1 MRGRRVGRA
10 GAAAVVALVVGAGA
24 LAWAPPAGASGIITH
39 SWMALEAVS
48 RVEDPDLRALLSRH
62 RDLIESGAHFPDS
75 GYAPG
80 TTYGEEAHWRRFAN
94 TYADQ
99 IAADPACG
107 DLTAADGPCAERIAH
122 LMGAVGHGIGDEVWD
137 WLFEPAAVDRGERYL
152 PPALQQSFSRDGLE
166 LQMDMIAIEDYG
178 RRTTPVISP
187 WPSRAKL
194 VQVFAAVGRGD
205 VDGAEL
211 DLGYTAISV
220 ARNADRSLAATYH
233 DLITANMPWTSSHIV
248 TAPGGIRFA
257 ARAIAAAWDD
267 LWLRMLGTP
276 VATTVGTTYPA
287 AGQVEVPTT
296 GWDRADFLPGS
307 RVGGGGAASRIMAV
321 LSQPLPY
328 VGSPG
333 GPPAPLPSS
342 AMTLTEVVS
351 GDPVPAHPG
360 FPRVVPYGPDSG
372 AHSVGFQPADDL
384 LPCTE
389 YRVDVTADLL
399 DADGDAVTPT
409 SWTFTTAGCPG
420 TVRRPD
426 AQLRIG
432 ATGAF
437 IGADVIGANGTG
449 QGWTARV
456 RPGRTATFTVKLRN
470 AGNAA
475 DRLRVQGQGSSG
487 PFTVRYLDGS
497 RNVTAAVV
505 AGDYLTPPL
514 AAGASRPLRVEVAA
528 ARTAR
533 SGVRLTRLVKA
544 FSAADGARVD
554 GVRATTVVSSTA
566 EAATGPAPLSAE
578 VQELLAR
585 PDAERWIQVCQLD
598 A

>member
-1 MRGRRVGRA
+1 MAA
-10 GAAAVVALVVGAGA
+10 GALAVVVGAGV
-24 LAWAPPAGASGIITH
+24 LAWPQPAGASGIITH
-39 SWMALEAVS
+39 SWMALEAVP
-48 RVEDPDLRALLSRH
+48 RVEDPDLRALLTAH

-107 DLTAADGPCAERIAH
+107 NLRARNGPCAERIAH

-137 WLFEPAAVDRGERYL
+137 WLFEPAAIDRRERYL
-152 PPALQQSFSRDGLE
+152 PPALQGSFSRDGLE

-178 RRTTPVISP
+178 RRTTPAIAP

-194 VQVFAAVGRGD
+194 VRVFAGVGRGD

-233 DLITANMPWTSSHIV
+233 DRITANMPWTSSHIV

-276 VATTVGTTYPA
+276 TPATVGTTYPA
-287 AGQVEVPTT
+287 AGQVEVPAT
-296 GWDRADFLPGS
+296 GWDRAAFLPGS

-333 GPPAPLPSS
+333 GPPAALPAT
-342 AMTLTEVVS
+342 AMTLTEVAS

-372 AHSVGFQPADDL
+372 AHSIGFQPDADL
-384 LPCTE
+384 MPCTE

-399 DADGDAVTPT
+399 DAEGDPVTPHR
-409 SWTFTTAGCPG
+409 WTFTTDGCPG

-437 IGADVIGANGTG
+437 IGADVLGATGTG

-475 DRLRVQGQGSSG
+475 DRLRVLGQRSSG
-487 PFTVRYLDGS
+487 PFTVRYLEGS
-497 RNVTAAVV
+497 RDVTAAVV
-505 AGDYLTPPL
+505 AGTYRTRPL
-514 AAGASRPLRVEVAA
+514 AAGASRPLRMEVTVAPA
-528 ARTAR
+528 AR
-533 SGVRLTRLVKA
+533 SGLRLTRLVKV
-544 FSAADGARVD
+544 FSVADDARVD
-554 GVRATTVVSSTA
+554 GVRATTAVSSTA
-566 EAATGPAPLSAE
+566 EATTGAQPLSAE

-585 PDAERWIQVCQLD
+585 PDAEQWIQICRLD
-598 A
+598 G